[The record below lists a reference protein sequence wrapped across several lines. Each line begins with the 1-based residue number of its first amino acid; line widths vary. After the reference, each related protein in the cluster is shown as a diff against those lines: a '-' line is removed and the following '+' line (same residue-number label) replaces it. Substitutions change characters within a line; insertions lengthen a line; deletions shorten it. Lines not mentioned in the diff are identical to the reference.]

1 MEKEF
6 TITELET
13 LLNTTQFLI
22 DNLMRE
28 ANINNINNL
37 PSNQKLQKL
46 TRYRTKIITQLEDKL
61 DETFNREDKE

>member
-37 PSNQKLQKL
+37 QSNQKLQKL

-61 DETFNREDKE
+61 DEIFDKH